1 MKKQDRQGVRT
12 VAELERKYAI
22 GKSFQKAGEVARLAQ
37 QQAQN
42 ANAGVAQIE
51 RSVEEAKHLAKEA
64 SDEVKE
70 LPESIELTVENGPV
84 TAQIVLKMGD
94 IEIRRTVDMQGL
106 ATVENLKTSG
116 AAEVHGENISGQIFL
131 ADGDRRYTEVS
142 PEGVRMWLLEGEENP
157 EEAARAELTPGAL
170 AFPLGNGRVSGIT
183 QPEEDTDAVNKGYLE
198 AYVAQELD
206 KLRAELTNKDTE
218 TDQQE

>member
-1 MKKQDRQGVRT
+1 VKKQDRQGVRT

-42 ANAGVAQIE
+42 ASAGIAQMDK
-51 RSVEEAKHLAKEA
+51 SVQEAKRLAKEA
-64 SDEVKE
+64 SDEVKK
-70 LPESIELTVENGPV
+70 LLESMELTVENGAV

-94 IEIRRTVDMQGL
+94 IELRRTVDMQGL
-106 ATVENLKTSG
+106 AAVEDLKTPG
-116 AAEVHGENISGQIFL
+116 AAEVHGENISGQILL

-142 PEGVRMWLLEGEENP
+142 PEGVRMWLPEAEENP
-157 EEAARAELTPGAL
+157 EEAARAELTPTAL
-170 AFPLGNGRVSGIT
+170 VFPLGGGRVSGIA

-198 AYVAQELD
+198 AYVAQALD
-206 KLRAELTNKDTE
+206 KLREELTNKDTE
-218 TDQQE
+218 TDDQE

>member
-42 ANAGVAQIE
+42 ASAGIAQMDK
-51 RSVEEAKHLAKEA
+51 SVQEAKRLAKEA
-64 SDEVKE
+64 SDEVKK
-70 LPESIELTVENGPV
+70 LLESMELTVENGAV

-94 IEIRRTVDMQGL
+94 IELRRTVDMQGL
-106 ATVENLKTSG
+106 AAVEDLKTPG
-116 AAEVHGENISGQIFL
+116 AAEVHGENISGQILL

-142 PEGVRMWLLEGEENP
+142 PEGVRMWLPEAEEIP
-157 EEAARAELTPGAL
+157 EEAARAELTPTAL
-170 AFPLGNGRVSGIT
+170 VFPLGGGRVSGIA

-198 AYVAQELD
+198 EYVAQALD
-206 KLRAELTNKDTE
+206 KLREELTNKDTE
-218 TDQQE
+218 TDDQE

>member
-42 ANAGVAQIE
+42 ASAGIAQIDK
-51 RSVEEAKHLAKEA
+51 SVQEAKRLAKEA
-64 SDEVKE
+64 SDEVKK
-70 LPESIELTVENGPV
+70 LLESMELTVENGAV

-94 IEIRRTVDMQGL
+94 IELRRTVDMQGL
-106 ATVENLKTSG
+106 AAVEDLKTPG
-116 AAEVHGENISGQIFL
+116 AAEVHGENISGQILL

-142 PEGVRMWLLEGEENP
+142 PEGVRMWLPEAEENP
-157 EEAARAELTPGAL
+157 EEAARAELTPTAL
-170 AFPLGNGRVSGIT
+170 VFPLGGGRVSGIA

-198 AYVAQELD
+198 EYVAQALE
-206 KLRAELTNKDTE
+206 KLREELTNKDTE
-218 TDQQE
+218 TDDQE

>member
-42 ANAGVAQIE
+42 ASAGIAQMDK
-51 RSVEEAKHLAKEA
+51 SVQEAKRLAKEA
-64 SDEVKE
+64 SDEVKK
-70 LPESIELTVENGPV
+70 LLESMELTVENGAV

-94 IEIRRTVDMQGL
+94 IELRRTVDMQGL
-106 ATVENLKTSG
+106 AAVEDLKTPG
-116 AAEVHGENISGQIFL
+116 AAEVHGENISGQILL

-142 PEGVRMWLLEGEENP
+142 PEGVRMWLPEAEENP
-157 EEAARAELTPGAL
+157 EEAARAELTPTAL
-170 AFPLGNGRVSGIT
+170 VFPLGGGRVSGIA

-198 AYVAQELD
+198 AYVAQALD
-206 KLRAELTNKDTE
+206 KLREELTNKDTE
-218 TDQQE
+218 TDDQE

>member
-42 ANAGVAQIE
+42 ASAGIAQMDK
-51 RSVEEAKHLAKEA
+51 SVQEAKRLAKEA
-64 SDEVKE
+64 SDEVKK
-70 LPESIELTVENGPV
+70 LLESMELTVENGAV

-94 IEIRRTVDMQGL
+94 IELRRTVDMQGL
-106 ATVENLKTSG
+106 AAVEDLKTPG
-116 AAEVHGENISGQIFL
+116 AAEVHGENISGQILL

-142 PEGVRMWLLEGEENP
+142 PEGVRMWLPEAEENP
-157 EEAARAELTPGAL
+157 EEAARAELTPTAL
-170 AFPLGNGRVSGIT
+170 VFPLGGGRVSGIA

-198 AYVAQELD
+198 EYVAQALD
-206 KLRAELTNKDTE
+206 KLREELTNKDTE
-218 TDQQE
+218 TDDQE

>member
-37 QQAQN
+37 QQAQD
-42 ANAGVAQIE
+42 ASAGIAQVDK
-51 RSVEEAKHLAKEA
+51 SVQEAKRLAKEA
-64 SDEVKE
+64 SDEVKK
-70 LPESIELTVENGPV
+70 LLESMELTVENGAV

-94 IEIRRTVDMQGL
+94 IELRRTVDMQGL
-106 ATVENLKTSG
+106 AAVEDLKTPG
-116 AAEVHGENISGQIFL
+116 AAEVHGENISGQILL

-142 PEGVRMWLLEGEENP
+142 PEGVRMWLPEAEENP
-157 EEAARAELTPGAL
+157 EEGARAELTPTAL
-170 AFPLGNGRVSGIT
+170 VFPLGGGRVSGIA

-198 AYVAQELD
+198 EYVAQALD
-206 KLRAELTNKDTE
+206 KLREELTNKDTE
-218 TDQQE
+218 TVDQE

>member
-42 ANAGVAQIE
+42 ASAGIAQIDK
-51 RSVEEAKHLAKEA
+51 SVQEAKRLAKEA
-64 SDEVKE
+64 SDEVKK
-70 LPESIELTVENGPV
+70 LLESMELTVENGPV

-106 ATVENLKTSG
+106 AAVEDLKTPG
-116 AAEVHGENISGQIFL
+116 AAEVHGENISGQILL

-142 PEGVRMWLLEGEENP
+142 PEGVRMWLPEAEENP
-157 EEAARAELTPGAL
+157 EEAARAELTPTAL
-170 AFPLGNGRVSGIT
+170 VFPLGGGRVSGIA

-198 AYVAQELD
+198 EYVAQALD
-206 KLRAELTNKDTE
+206 KLREELTNKDTE
-218 TDQQE
+218 TDDQE